1 MSSFFCDSESRCG
14 DLQADI
20 MADDRD
26 LSLISANTGTMTD
39 IPRLTRDMTWPTT
52 QCQAGVAEI
61 GPCNLVVNLKLHS
74 LEGSKYA
81 LLIFIELFTYY

>member
-1 MSSFFCDSESRCG
+1 MYNITNMSSFFCDSESRSG

-39 IPRLTRDMTWPTT
+39 IPRLTRDMTWATT
-52 QCQAGVAEI
+52 QYQAGVAEI
-61 GPCNLVVNLKLHS
+61 GPCNHVVNLKLHS
-74 LEGSKYA
+74 L
-81 LLIFIELFTYY
+81 